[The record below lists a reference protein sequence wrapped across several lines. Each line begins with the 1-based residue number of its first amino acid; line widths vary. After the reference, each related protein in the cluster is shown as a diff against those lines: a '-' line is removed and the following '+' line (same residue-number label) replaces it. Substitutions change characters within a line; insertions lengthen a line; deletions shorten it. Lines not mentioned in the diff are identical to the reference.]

1 MGEGDVEESVMAII
15 GGKNWEQIYHIYQ
28 MEASCKKKNNCIHN
42 IKVHIASI

>member
-28 MEASCKKKNNCIHN
+28 MEASCKKKTT
-42 IKVHIASI
+42 AYTT